1 MKRRCERPWLGFG
14 LLLLACPAHI
24 IGQSTECTARELE
37 EAALPSNAPV
47 HDDAITLANTL
58 NKKGML
64 VKCILSSKM
73 VGTFDG
79 QTGAALFRSDRGS
92 FEVLFLPQPQT
103 FDRLKI
109 IERHDGGRYSY
120 RFKGPPQP
128 WPANLID
135 SAFRIFFIKNRNM
148 LLVVENDAALAATL
162 QEVARSVR

>member
-1 MKRRCERPWLGFG
+1 
-14 LLLLACPAHI
+14 
-24 IGQSTECTARELE
+24 
-37 EAALPSNAPV
+37 
-47 HDDAITLANTL
+47 
-58 NKKGML
+58 
-64 VKCILSSKM
+64 M

-103 FDRLKI
+103 FDHLKI